1 MNKLNQYLSEA
12 SLKSLKIAQTEMM
25 QQSINNNNNNNNSFQ
40 YNNKYQYLM
49 LGIHSTFQSFD
60 YIMKNNNDNNTG
72 IYQVS
77 NSGVFPM
84 ITYYNEEQDMTL
96 STRSLIMNE
105 HIFLTTNVKGFTRK
119 ISFPPDKFFKM
130 KTTNNS
136 CITNKRVML
145 LDLELLGQVIFLKL
159 ILKYLPEPGFS
170 TPELDGI
177 PMNCSRHIYGYLVRF
192 GSSSS
197 SSKGEKEVEIPYRN
211 VYPVICS
218 RTREA
223 SCV

>member
-1 MNKLNQYLSEA
+1 MNNFNQYLNEA

-25 QQSINNNNNNNNSFQ
+25 QQSIKNNNNNSF
-40 YNNKYQYLM
+40 NKYQYLM

-60 YIMKNNNDNNTG
+60 YIMKNNNDNNTS

-96 STRSLIMNE
+96 STRSLILNE

-136 CITNKRVML
+136 CITNKREMV

-197 SSKGEKEVEIPYRN
+197 SSSKGEKEVEIPYRN
-211 VYPVICS
+211 AYPVICS

>member
-1 MNKLNQYLSEA
+1 MNKLNQYLNEA
-12 SLKSLKIAQTEMM
+12 SQIALKIAQKEMM
-25 QQSINNNNNNNNSFQ
+25 QQQSIIINDNNNNYKFNN
-40 YNNKYQYLM
+40 YQYLM
-49 LGIHSTFQSFD
+49 LGIHSTFQSFN
-60 YIMKNNNDNNTG
+60 YIMKNNNNNTN
-72 IYQVS
+72 IYQVT

-84 ITYYNEEQDMTL
+84 ITYYNKEQGITL

-105 HIFLTTNVKGFTRK
+105 HIFLTTNVKGLTRK

-130 KTTNNS
+130 KTSNNS
-136 CITNKRVML
+136 TTEMV

-177 PMNCSRHIYGYLVRF
+177 PINCSRHIYSYLV
-192 GSSSS
+192 GVSSNSS
-197 SSKGEKEVEIPYRN
+197 GRGGGKEMPVKIPYRN
-211 VYPVICS
+211 AYPVICS

>member
-1 MNKLNQYLSEA
+1 MNKLNQYLNEA
-12 SLKSLKIAQTEMM
+12 SQIALKIAQKEMM
-25 QQSINNNNNNNNSFQ
+25 QQQSIIINNNNKFNN
-40 YNNKYQYLM
+40 YQYLM
-49 LGIHSTFQSFD
+49 LGIHSTFQSFN
-60 YIMKNNNDNNTG
+60 YIMKNNNNNTN
-72 IYQVS
+72 IYQVT

-84 ITYYNEEQDMTL
+84 ITYYNKEQGITL

-105 HIFLTTNVKGFTRK
+105 HIFLTTNVKGLTRK
-119 ISFPPDKFFKM
+119 ISFPPTKFFKL
-130 KTTNNS
+130 KTSNNS
-136 CITNKRVML
+136 TTEMV

-177 PMNCSRHIYGYLVRF
+177 PINCSRHIYSYLV
-192 GSSSS
+192 GVSSNSSSS
-197 SSKGEKEVEIPYRN
+197 SRGGGKGMPLKIPYRN
-211 VYPVICS
+211 AYPVICS

>member
-1 MNKLNQYLSEA
+1 MNNLNQYLSEA
-12 SLKSLKIAQTEMM
+12 SQIALKIAQTEMM
-25 QQSINNNNNNNNSFQ
+25 QQSNNNNNFNR
-40 YNNKYQYLM
+40 YQYLM

-60 YIMKNNNDNNTG
+60 YIMKNKNNNNAS
-72 IYQVS
+72 IYQVT

-84 ITYYNEEQDMTL
+84 ITYYNKEQGITL

-105 HIFLTTNVKGFTRK
+105 HIFLTTNVKGLTRK
-119 ISFPPDKFFKM
+119 ISFPPTKFFKL
-130 KTTNNS
+130 KTSNNS
-136 CITNKRVML
+136 TTEMV

-177 PMNCSRHIYGYLVRF
+177 PINCSRHIYSYLV
-192 GSSSS
+192 GVSSNSSSRGGGG
-197 SSKGEKEVEIPYRN
+197 KGIPVKIPYGN
-211 VYPVICS
+211 AYPVICS